1 VERREGFPFGWACRR
16 SGNCCAI
23 PGGFVRVTDDEA
35 TAIAARLGMGEAAF
49 RSRYLQPDGERL
61 KEGLGGR
68 CVFLQD
74 GAMAGCSI
82 YADRP
87 AKCRAWPFW
96 DEIRDDP
103 RMQALALRTCPGIA
117 WDEDGARDGGD
128 QPSKRS
134 P

>member
-1 VERREGFPFGWACRR
+1 MERREGFPFRWACRR

-23 PGGFVRVTDDEA
+23 PGGFVRVTAAEA
-35 TAIAARLGMGEAAF
+35 AAIAARLGLAEAAF
-49 RSRYLQPDGERL
+49 RSRFLQADGERL

-74 GAMAGCSI
+74 GPLAGCSI
-82 YADRP
+82 YEDRP
-87 AKCRAWPFW
+87 AKCRTWPWW

-103 RMQALALRTCPGIA
+103 RMQALAARTCPGI
-117 WDEDGARDGGD
+117 ERDGD
-128 QPSKRS
+128 DAPAQPSKRS

>member
-1 VERREGFPFGWACRR
+1 MAAGEGFPFTWSCRR

-23 PGGFVRVTDDEA
+23 PGGFVRVTAAEA
-35 TAIAARLGMGEAAF
+35 AAIAARLGMDEAAF

-74 GAMAGCSI
+74 GRPAGCSI
-82 YADRP
+82 YEDRP
-87 AKCRAWPFW
+87 AKCRTWPFW

-103 RMQALALRTCPGIA
+103 AMRALAARTCPGI
-117 WDEDGARDGGD
+117 EPLGDGA
-128 QPSKRS
+128 
-134 P
+134 